1 MKKPSGTRVNVAIM
15 IIVVLV
21 LALGLAA
28 ILGYGKARK
37 QIEQMQQAQQQEQEA
52 EEAQVT
58 PTETPTPEPTEDP
71 NDPSVQKKN
80 LIAAIERAVED
91 NNVKT
96 MTADLRYTAK
106 DGQIVSYEQED
117 VAAVLL
123 HLKKNADDYQAFMEK
138 LQDESVT
145 VGEEEGVMYL
155 LLTDSNLRKMTGT
168 DEPAETVE
176 AEIVT
181 PTPIPTPE
189 SNGKKIAIDA
199 GHQAHGNSEQEPIGP
214 GASQTKAKV
223 ASGTTG
229 RTTGVTEYQLN
240 LDVSLKLR
248 DELEARGY
256 EVYMIREDNDVDIS
270 NAERAQLAAESGAD
284 ILVRIH
290 ANGSDNTSIAGALTM
305 APSTANPYLS
315 QELIAECQKLSQC
328 IITTFC
334 ASTGAN
340 NQGVYQT
347 DEMSGLNWCTIPA
360 TIVEMGYMTN
370 PDEDT
375 RMQTP
380 EYQQQMVTGIADG
393 IDQYFAS

>member
-1 MKKPSGTRVNVAIM
+1 MKKPSGTRVNVEIM
-15 IIVVLV
+15 IIVVVV

-37 QIEQMQQAQQQEQEA
+37 QMEQMQLAQQEQEA
-52 EEAQVT
+52 KETQVT

-71 NDPSVQKKN
+71 NDPAVQKKN

-91 NNVKT
+91 NNVKI
-96 MTADLRYTAK
+96 MAADLRYTAK
-106 DGQIVSYEQED
+106 DGQIASYEQED

-123 HLKKNADDYQAFMEK
+123 HLKKNTDDYQAFLEK
-138 LQDESVT
+138 LQEESVT
-145 VGEEEGVMYL
+145 VGEEDGVQYL

-168 DEPAETVE
+168 EEPAETVE

-181 PTPIPTPE
+181 PTPTPE
-189 SNGKKIAIDA
+189 GNGKKIAIDA

-290 ANGSDNTSIAGALTM
+290 ANGSDNTSVAGALTM

-347 DEMSGLNWCTIPA
+347 DEMSGLNWCSIPA

>member
-1 MKKPSGTRVNVAIM
+1 MKKPSGTRVNIAIL
-15 IIVVLV
+15 IIVVVV

-37 QIEQMQQAQQQEQEA
+37 QMEQMQLAQQEQEA
-52 EEAQVT
+52 KEAQVT

-71 NDPSVQKKN
+71 NDPAVQKKN

-91 NNVKT
+91 NNVKI
-96 MTADLRYTAK
+96 MAADLRYTAK
-106 DGQIVSYEQED
+106 DGQIASYEQED

-123 HLKKNADDYQAFMEK
+123 HLKKNTDDYQAFLEK
-138 LQDESVT
+138 LQEESVT
-145 VGEEEGVMYL
+145 VGEEDGVQYL

-168 DEPAETVE
+168 EEPAETVE

-181 PTPIPTPE
+181 PTPTPE
-189 SNGKKIAIDA
+189 GNGKKIAIDA

-248 DELEARGY
+248 DELEAREY
-256 EVYMIREDNDVDIS
+256 EVYMIRENNDVDIS

-290 ANGSDNTSIAGALTM
+290 ANGSDNTSVAGALTM

-347 DEMSGLNWCTIPA
+347 DEMSGLNWCSIPA

>member
-1 MKKPSGTRVNVAIM
+1 MKKPSGNRVNLAIM
-15 IIVVLV
+15 IIVIVV

-37 QIEQMQQAQQQEQEA
+37 QMEQMQQAQQEA
-52 EEAQVT
+52 KEVSVT
-58 PTETPTPEPTEDP
+58 PTQTVTPEPTEDP
-71 NDPSVQKKN
+71 SDPVVQKKN
-80 LIAAIERAVED
+80 LIAAIEKAVED

-96 MTADLRYTAK
+96 MTADLRYAAE
-106 DGQIVSYEQED
+106 DGQIGTYEKED

-123 HLKKNADDYQAFMEK
+123 HLKKNQDDYQAFVEK

-145 VGEEEGVMYL
+145 VGEEDGVPYL

-168 DEPAETVE
+168 EEPVETVE

-181 PTPIPTPE
+181 PTPTPE
-189 SNGKKIAIDA
+189 GNGKKVAIDA

-256 EVYMIREDNDVDIS
+256 EVYMIRETNDVDIS

-290 ANGSDNTSIAGALTM
+290 ANGSDNTSISGALTM
-305 APSTANPYLS
+305 APSNSNPYLTKSVISAS
-315 QELIAECQKLSQC
+315 QTLSRK
-328 IITTFC
+328 IVDSFC
-334 ASTGAN
+334 AATGAK
-340 NQGVYQT
+340 NQGVMST
-347 DEMSGLNWCTIPA
+347 DAMSGINWSTIPVS
-360 TIVEMGYMTN
+360 IVEMGYMTN
-370 PDEDT
+370 RAEDLK
-375 RMQTP
+375 MASAS
-380 EYQQQMVTGIADG
+380 YQAKMVQGIANG
-393 IDQYFAS
+393 IDAYYGATA

>member
-1 MKKPSGTRVNVAIM
+1 M

>member
-1 MKKPSGTRVNVAIM
+1 MKKPSGNRVNLAIM
-15 IIVVLV
+15 IIVIVV

-37 QIEQMQQAQQQEQEA
+37 QMEQMQQAQQEA
-52 EEAQVT
+52 KEVSVT
-58 PTETPTPEPTEDP
+58 PTQTVTPEPTEDP
-71 NDPSVQKKN
+71 SDPAVQKKN
-80 LIAAIERAVED
+80 LIAAIEKAVED

-96 MTADLRYTAK
+96 MTADLRYAAE
-106 DGQIVSYEQED
+106 DGQIGTYEKED

-123 HLKKNADDYQAFMEK
+123 HLKKNQDDYQAFVEK

-145 VGEEEGVMYL
+145 VGEEDGVPYL

-168 DEPAETVE
+168 EEPVETVE

-181 PTPIPTPE
+181 PTPTPE
-189 SNGKKIAIDA
+189 GNGKKVAIDA

-256 EVYMIREDNDVDIS
+256 EVYMIRETNDVDIS

-290 ANGSDNTSIAGALTM
+290 ANGSDNTSVAGALTM

-347 DEMSGLNWCTIPA
+347 DEMSGLNRDMKA
-360 TIVEMGYMTN
+360 FFDANG
-370 PDEDT
+370 
-375 RMQTP
+375 
-380 EYQQQMVTGIADG
+380 ADYPVWRALEREAG
-393 IDQYFAS
+393 RYLR

>member
-1 MKKPSGTRVNVAIM
+1 
-15 IIVVLV
+15 
-21 LALGLAA
+21 
-28 ILGYGKARK
+28 
-37 QIEQMQQAQQQEQEA
+37 
-52 EEAQVT
+52 
-58 PTETPTPEPTEDP
+58 
-71 NDPSVQKKN
+71 
-80 LIAAIERAVED
+80 
-91 NNVKT
+91 
-96 MTADLRYTAK
+96 MTADLRYTSQE
-106 DGQIVSYEQED
+106 GQVEAYTQED

-123 HLKKNADDYQAFMEK
+123 HLKKNEKDYQAFVEK

-145 VGEEEGVMYL
+145 VGEEEGIQYL

-168 DEPAETVE
+168 EEPAETVE

-181 PTPIPTPE
+181 PTPTPE
-189 SNGKKIAIDA
+189 GNGRKIAIDA

-240 LDVSLKLR
+240 LDVALKLR

-256 EVYMIREDNDVDIS
+256 EVYMIRETNDVDIS
-270 NAERAQLAAESGAD
+270 NAERAQLAAESGSD
-284 ILVRIH
+284 ILIRIH
-290 ANGSDNTSIAGALTM
+290 ANGADNTSVAGALTM

-315 QELIAECQKLSQC
+315 QEMIAECQKLSQC
-328 IITTFC
+328 IITAFC

-347 DEMSGLNWCTIPA
+347 DEMSGLNWCSIPA

-370 PDEDT
+370 QEEDT
-375 RMQTP
+375 RMQTAD
-380 EYQQQMVTGIADG
+380 YQQQMVTGIADG